1 MYEINGEIMA
11 AQFAREETF
20 SKIVD
25 IIADKLG
32 IEKNRITQEA
42 TLSDLGADSLDLVE
56 IIMKMEE
63 QFGIEINDE
72 DAEHMNNVGQVVE
85 YIQHK
90 RTK

>member
-1 MYEINGEIMA
+1 MA
-11 AQFAREETF
+11 AQFAHEETF
-20 SKIVD
+20 SKVAD

-32 IEKNRITQEA
+32 IEKKRITKEA
-42 TLSDLGADSLDLVE
+42 TLADLGADSLDLVE

-72 DAEHMNNVGQVVE
+72 DAEKMNNVGEVVD

>member
-1 MYEINGEIMA
+1 M
-11 AQFAREETF
+11 AQFTYEDTF
-20 SKIVD
+20 SKVAD

-32 IEKNRITQEA
+32 IEKNRITKES
-42 TLSDLGADSLDLVE
+42 TMGDLGADSLDLVE
-56 IIMKMEE
+56 IIMKFED

-85 YIQHK
+85 YIQQR

>member
-1 MYEINGEIMA
+1 MA

>member
-1 MYEINGEIMA
+1 MA
-11 AQFAREETF
+11 AQFAQEETF
-20 SKIVD
+20 SKVVD

-32 IEKNRITQEA
+32 IEKNRITKEA

-72 DAEHMNNVGQVVE
+72 DAEHMNNVGQVVD
-85 YIQHK
+85 YIHAK

>member
-1 MYEINGEIMA
+1 MA
-11 AQFAREETF
+11 AHFAREETF

-32 IEKNRITQEA
+32 IEKNRINEHA

-72 DAEHMNNVGQVVE
+72 DAEHMNNVGQVVD
-85 YIQHK
+85 YIQNK